1 VISHDCDDYNTYGV
15 IRFASAQNVY
25 YPFTETYLEASR
37 MKTVEP
43 SMFLDRR
50 IGRTENPNEW
60 VERRQ
65 FGESRDALSLEV
77 RELAEAM
84 DQYKLDHKRRYIT
97 LAEVLEVVK
106 SLGYHR

>member
-1 VISHDCDDYNTYGV
+1 MN
-15 IRFASAQNVY
+15 
-25 YPFTETYLEASR
+25 
-37 MKTVEP
+37 TVETSTFP
-43 SMFLDRR
+43 DRR
-50 IGRTENPNEW
+50 VRRTENPNEW
-60 VERRQ
+60 IERRQ
-65 FGESRDALSLEV
+65 FGESRDALSPEV